1 MERFKVN
8 DRIEIVCECK
18 NTRNG
23 FKHVAHLFLGSCE
36 IEERKW
42 CYLNR
47 TWESFRY
54 QSVML
59 DLVNRS
65 TNLTKEEKQEC
76 IDTLKLKS

>member
-1 MERFKVN
+1 MEKFTVN
-8 DRIEIVCECK
+8 ERITIICEYK

-23 FKHVAHLFLGSCE
+23 FKHVAHLFLGTQE
-36 IEERKW
+36 IEKRKW

-47 TWESFRY
+47 TWERFTY

-65 TNLTKEEKQEC
+65 INLTPEEKQEC
-76 IDTLKLKS
+76 IEVLKLKR